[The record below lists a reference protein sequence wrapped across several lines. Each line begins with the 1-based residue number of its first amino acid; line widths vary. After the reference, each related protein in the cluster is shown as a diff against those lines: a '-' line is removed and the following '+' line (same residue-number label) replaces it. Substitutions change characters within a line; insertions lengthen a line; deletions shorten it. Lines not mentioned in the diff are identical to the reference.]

1 MCDLEHITANSIRG
15 KTVTNPRVR
24 VQPLTN
30 PREIQY
36 NKWKNENIKQ

>member
-1 MCDLEHITANSIRG
+1 MCDLEHITSNSIRG
-15 KTVTNPRVR
+15 KTATNPRVR

-30 PREIQY
+30 RREIQY